1 MPRFPRN
8 YTETSF
14 FHIITQGI
22 NKSFIFNNEEDIK
35 YYIKTMYNLTEEQK
49 IKIIGYCI
57 MSNHAHM
64 LIQADNLK
72 ELSKYMQRLNTRYGI
87 YYNKRYNRVGY
98 VFRDRYLSEGIYNE
112 KYFYN
117 CLKYIF
123 NNPVKAGICKNPKD
137 YKYSN
142 CKHVNIDFDNSE
154 DIDYTFLD
162 IDQDNK
168 TEVKYTINNF
178 LAKNNIIMDEL
189 KENHDKLKVLTSILK
204 EKYNISLRTIANE
217 LNVNREKLRRIYNQ
231 K

>member
-162 IDQDNK
+162 IEQDNK

>member
-162 IDQDNK
+162 INQDNK

>member
-162 IDQDNK
+162 IEQDNK

-217 LNVNREKLRRIYNQ
+217 LNVNREKLRRIYN
-231 K
+231 KK

>member
-57 MSNHAHM
+57 MANHAHM

-112 KYFYN
+112 KYFRYSSSDF
-117 CLKYIF
+117 CFFSAISSRIADKYVF
-123 NNPVKAGICKNPKD
+123 CDAASLLP
-137 YKYSN
+137 
-142 CKHVNIDFDNSE
+142 
-154 DIDYTFLD
+154 
-162 IDQDNK
+162 
-168 TEVKYTINNF
+168 
-178 LAKNNIIMDEL
+178 IIR
-189 KENHDKLKVLTSILK
+189 K
-204 EKYNISLRTIANE
+204 
-217 LNVNREKLRRIYNQ
+217 
-231 K
+231 